1 VLTGLYY
8 WVQRLS
14 YQLETNWFAWILPWV
29 LIIGLAAMA
38 SLMSVWQIIRH
49 PANHVLR
56 AD

>member
-1 VLTGLYY
+1 
-8 WVQRLS
+8 VQRLS